1 MARSGVVSM
10 LPSVNTSMARQQ
22 RLRPSVESVEYNSQ
36 RDNMVISEYGR
47 NVQKMVQQALQVQDR
62 EKRTQLANTIV
73 QVMAYLNPHLRETA
87 DYKHKLWDHLHMIS
101 GYQLDVD
108 SPYPM
113 PEPATVR
120 SRPKPVAYPASDI
133 EYKYYGKILEEM
145 IRQISVMEEGAK
157 KEQLA
162 RYLANYM
169 KLSYITW
176 NKDTVEDDTILTH
189 LQELS
194 GAKLKLAESDR
205 LSHTS
210 EVLAMGKEKMRENST
225 KIVKK
230 KFKKRKK

>member
-1 MARSGVVSM
+1 
-10 LPSVNTSMARQQ
+10 
-22 RLRPSVESVEYNSQ
+22 
-36 RDNMVISEYGR
+36 
-47 NVQKMVQQALQVQDR
+47 MVQQALKTTDR
-62 EKRTQLANTIV
+62 DKRTQLANTIV
-73 QVMAYLNPHLRETA
+73 NAMAYLNPQLRETA
-87 DYKHKLWDHLHMIS
+87 DYKHKLWDHLHIIS
-101 GYQLDVD
+101 GNQLDVD

-113 PEPATVR
+113 PEAASAR
-120 SRPKPVAYPASDI
+120 IKPKPVAYPASDI

-145 IRQISVMEEGAK
+145 IRQISNMEESPK

-176 NKDTVEDDTILTH
+176 NKDTVEDDTILNH

-194 GAKLKLAESDR
+194 GSKLRLAESDR

-225 KIVKK
+225 KVVKK